1 MQPTR
6 TSASVISGKRSRF
19 SRPWLRC
26 RAERLQRLL
35 QNVDSLPVFIE
46 LEVLVRR
53 VIERAVAG
61 TVGDNGALPYRR
73 DDVHVAGAGLHDEAK
88 LCARIEC
95 PQPGQKTAHQHVVAI
110 ALPRLF
116 VSPKLELERCLDRL
130 MAR

>member
-6 TSASVISGKRSRF
+6 IFASVISGRRSRF

-61 TVGDNGALPYRR
+61 TVGDDGALPYRR
-73 DDVHVAGAGLHDEAK
+73 DDVHVAGAGLHHETK
-88 LCARIEC
+88 LCAWIERS
-95 PQPGQKTAHQHVVAI
+95 QPGEKTAHQHVAAI

-116 VSPKLELERCLDRL
+116 VSAKLERERRLDRL
-130 MAR
+130 IA